1 MHLRTIRPVQHVKPS
16 MAEPS
21 RNQPCPCGNGK
32 KFKHCCANRLATQAA
47 PAVVKADNSN
57 SLSLPEA
64 IQHHQAGRLRK
75 ADAIYQQILQ
85 IQPDHADALHLSG
98 LVNHQ
103 LGKHD
108 LAYARIKQ
116 AIAHN
121 PMAAQ
126 FHNNLGEVCRA
137 LNRPEEALVCYV
149 KALSLQPDFPEA
161 HRNIGLAHLASG
173 ETDRA
178 VSCLY
183 DAMSRYPDY
192 LGVYWALGQALMSQH
207 KADEAI
213 GICDR
218 GLAKN
223 PSDSALLCAKGIALK
238 AAGKLEDAVRHYRHA
253 IYLQPRVPELHHNL
267 ALLYMQQGDTED
279 ALAHL
284 EKEVGLDPHAES
296 ARHLLA
302 ALRNTT
308 TDRAPVA
315 YVRETFDSYA
325 DGFDQHLV
333 HKLGYHAPQHLAQ
346 ALRDSL
352 GPDLQTLDV
361 LDLGCGT
368 GLFGEA
374 IGTLRRNLVGVDLS
388 PRMIEKARQREIYD
402 ELIVGDVLDY
412 LAEAENGRFGLI
424 AAVDV
429 FIYIGN
435 LLLVFEHASRILAPG
450 GWLTFS
456 IETATPGS
464 GDFCLAATGRYQ
476 HRRDYLARLSA
487 EFGFT
492 TAHVSE
498 SCLRKEKDKAV
509 PGFLYLLKKV

>member
-1 MHLRTIRPVQHVKPS
+1 MS
-16 MAEPS
+16 MAAPS
-21 RNQPCPCGNGK
+21 RNQPCPCGSGK
-32 KFKHCCANRLATQAA
+32 KFKHCCANRTATQAA
-47 PAVVKADNSN
+47 TPTPIKADNGS
-57 SLSLPEA
+57 SLTLPQAIQLA

-75 ADAIYQQILQ
+75 AVAIYQQILQ
-85 IQPDHADALHLSG
+85 VQPDHADALHLSG

-103 LGKHD
+103 LGQHD
-108 LAYARIKQ
+108 LAYTLIDQ
-116 AIAHN
+116 AIALN
-121 PMAAQ
+121 PRAAQ

-137 LNRPEEALVCYV
+137 LNRPDEALACYA
-149 KALSLQPDFPEA
+149 KAVTLQPDFPEA
-161 HRNIGLAHLASG
+161 HRNIGLVHLANG
-173 ETDRA
+173 EPDRA
-178 VSCLY
+178 VSCLH
-183 DAMSRYPDY
+183 DAMARFPDY

-213 GICDR
+213 GIYDR

-238 AAGKLEDAVRHYRHA
+238 AAGRLEDAIRHYRHA
-253 IYLQPRVPELHHNL
+253 IELQPHAPELHHNL
-267 ALLYMQQGDTED
+267 ALLYMQQGNTEE

-296 ARHLLA
+296 AQHLLA

-315 YVRETFDSYA
+315 YVRETFDGYA

-333 HKLGYHAPQHLAQ
+333 NKLGYRVPEHLAQ
-346 ALRDSL
+346 ALRDTL
-352 GPDLQTLDV
+352 GPDPQTLAV

-374 IGTLRRNLVGVDLS
+374 IGALRRNLVGVDLS
-388 PRMIEKARQREIYD
+388 PRMIEKARQRQIYD

-412 LAEAENGRFGLI
+412 LAEAENGRFDLI

-429 FIYIGN
+429 FIYVGN
-435 LLLVFEHASRILAPG
+435 LLPVFEHASRILAPG
-450 GWLTFS
+450 GWLAVS
-456 IETATPGS
+456 IEAAPPES
-464 GDFCLAATGRYQ
+464 GDFSLAATGRYQ
-476 HRRDYLARLSA
+476 HRQDYLARLGA

-498 SCLRKEKDKAV
+498 SCLRKEKDKTV